1 MFVHRQ
7 ESVDDQPPADRL
19 RTVRRLRVVSEDA
32 YPDWEAIYRD
42 NVERLYRLMYAKVG
56 NRPDAEDLTTEVFL
70 AALRPLRSSASV
82 GEVRAYLLAT
92 ARTVLA
98 GHWRRTLGHEISTID
113 TDTLA
118 DVFASEPANEA
129 ASARA
134 AQILAALPPR
144 YAQILR
150 LRFLQACSLKEAAAQ
165 MRISVGNA
173 KVLQFRALREAARA
187 AADLP

>member
-1 MFVHRQ
+1 
-7 ESVDDQPPADRL
+7 
-19 RTVRRLRVVSEDA
+19 VVSEET

-70 AALRPLRSSASV
+70 AALGPLRSAASV
-82 GEVRAYLLAT
+82 GEVRSYLLAT

-98 GHWRRTLGHEISTID
+98 SHWRRTLGREVTTID
-113 TDTLA
+113 GDAIPEVLA
-118 DVFASEPANEA
+118 PEPANEA

-134 AQILAALPPR
+134 ARILAALPPR

-150 LRFLQACSLKEAAAQ
+150 LRFLQACSLKEAADH

-187 AADLP
+187 AGDLP

>member
-1 MFVHRQ
+1 VN
-7 ESVDDQPPADRL
+7 
-19 RTVRRLRVVSEDA
+19 EDA

-56 NRPDAEDLTTEVFL
+56 NRSDAEDLTTEVFL

-82 GEVRAYLLAT
+82 GEVRSYLLAT

-98 GHWRRTLGHEISTID
+98 RHWRRTLGQEITTID
-113 TDTLA
+113 GDSVP
-118 DVFASEPANEA
+118 DVLASEPANEA

-144 YAQILR
+144 YEQTLR
-150 LRFLQACSLKEAAAQ
+150 LRFLQACSLKEAAAH

-173 KVLQFRALREAARA
+173 KVLQFRALRQAARA
-187 AADLP
+187 AEDLP

>member
-1 MFVHRQ
+1 MSVHGQ
-7 ESVDDQPPADRL
+7 ESVGDQPPADRSPP
-19 RTVRRLRVVSEDA
+19 VRRLRVVSEET

-70 AALRPLRSSASV
+70 AALGPLRSAATV
-82 GEVRAYLLAT
+82 GEVRSYLLAT

-98 GHWRRTLGHEISTID
+98 SHWRRTLGREVTTID
-113 TDTLA
+113 GDTIA
-118 DVFASEPANEA
+118 DVLAPEPGNDA

-134 AQILAALPPR
+134 ARILAALPPR

-150 LRFLQACSLKEAAAQ
+150 LRFLQACSLKEAADR

-187 AADLP
+187 AGDQP